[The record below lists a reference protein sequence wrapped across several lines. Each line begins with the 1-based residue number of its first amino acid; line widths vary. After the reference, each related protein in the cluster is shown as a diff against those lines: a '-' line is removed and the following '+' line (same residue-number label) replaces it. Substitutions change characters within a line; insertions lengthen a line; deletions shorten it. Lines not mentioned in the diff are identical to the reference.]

1 MLNRQVITA
10 VLYDSVGG
18 YNEYFIFS
26 HSEE

>member
-1 MLNRQVITA
+1 MMKRRGSLT
-10 VLYDSVGG
+10 VLHDILGG

>member
-1 MLNRQVITA
+1 MLKRQEMPA